1 MKYVSAYLP
10 PHLYP
15 PIFHLP
21 VSPRREVFGKT
32 ERRGRLTE
40 NKVRDV
46 QSAKARPFRGGE
58 LGPGAV
64 FEDTDSR
71 REGCLEGE
79 EQEAEVEHWIFY
91 CNSSTVDPG

>member
-1 MKYVSAYLP
+1 MYTLYSSLSLFAQQVKYP
-10 PHLYP
+10 GGTNEG
-15 PIFHLP
+15 F
-21 VSPRREVFGKT
+21 E
-32 ERRGRLTE
+32 LTE

-91 CNSSTVDPG
+91 CIPSKADLG